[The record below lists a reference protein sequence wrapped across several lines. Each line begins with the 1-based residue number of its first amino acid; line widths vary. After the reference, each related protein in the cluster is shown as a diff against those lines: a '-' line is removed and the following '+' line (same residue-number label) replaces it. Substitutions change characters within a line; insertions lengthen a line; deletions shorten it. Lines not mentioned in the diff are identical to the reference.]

1 MGPIMRRVFIASVSV
16 AAILGI
22 GQARAEHGTV
32 TAVHAG
38 HGCYEFKLAGSPNWF
53 AIPML
58 GTGYA
63 LQAGEI
69 SSARGTSTEVGFNL
83 ESTTCS
89 ANSPDGKG
97 VVPVPNVTGV
107 NVPPLPGQ

>member
-1 MGPIMRRVFIASVSV
+1 MKRVFIASVSI
-16 AAILGI
+16 AALLGI

-38 HGCYEFKLAGSPNWF
+38 LTCYEFKLGTSPNWF

-63 LQAGEI
+63 AQAAEV
-69 SSARGTSTEVGFNL
+69 SSARGTSTVIGFNVTS
-83 ESTTCS
+83 EHCS
-89 ANSPDGKG
+89 ATSPDGGG
-97 VVPVPNVTGV
+97 VVPVPNVTSV